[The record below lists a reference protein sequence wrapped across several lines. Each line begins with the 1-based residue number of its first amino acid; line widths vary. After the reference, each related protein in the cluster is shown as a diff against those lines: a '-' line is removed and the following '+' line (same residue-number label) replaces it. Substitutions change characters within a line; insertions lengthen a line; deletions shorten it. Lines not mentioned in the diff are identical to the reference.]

1 MLSNIHKEN
10 KILIFI
16 YIFHLWCEILILI
29 EELIYI
35 NSLYHKIK
43 KKLTLQIINIPFTFD
58 GTVFPETSFLFL
70 SPTIT

>member
-29 EELIYI
+29 EELIYEEYI
-35 NSLYHKIK
+35 NSLYHKMK
-43 KKLTLQIINIPFTFD
+43 KNSLCK
-58 GTVFPETSFLFL
+58 
-70 SPTIT
+70 